1 MKEGI
6 YCQTL
11 NARIAND
18 LHEMAFRCEGV
29 LLSYSWV
36 RVARVVLLATVL
48 LPAITSCGVKK
59 NVSVRTRKLL
69 GGDIQFRAR
78 VAPNANQNNPV
89 ALEFLLVYDD
99 KLLETLEKTNAKDWF
114 MNRDQFHQDYPKG
127 FDSWYWEWIPGQK
140 VKDEK
145 MPLKPNA
152 KAALLFANYLVPGDN
167 RAKLDPYKSV
177 TVNLGERAFTVTQE

>member
-1 MKEGI
+1 ALKDSI

-11 NARIAND
+11 NARIVND

-36 RVARVVLLATVL
+36 RVARLVLLAMVL
-48 LPAITSCGVKK
+48 LPAFTSCGVKK

-69 GGDIQFRAR
+69 GADIEFRAH
-78 VAPNANQNNPV
+78 VCPNANQNNPV

-99 KLLETLEKTNAKDWF
+99 KLFEMLEKTNARVWF

-127 FDSWYWEWIPGQK
+127 FDSWYWEWS
-140 VKDEK
+140 
-145 MPLKPNA
+145 
-152 KAALLFANYLVPGDN
+152 
-167 RAKLDPYKSV
+167 R
-177 TVNLGERAFTVTQE
+177 GE